1 VLVAGVVFN
10 FLFAWI
16 LISIGFMFGLAAP
29 VGLDLLVENPH
40 TVITTILPGSPAAEA
55 GLKAGDTI
63 IGLSRGEDFAELT
76 PAAISAFIAESSESI
91 TFTIERGKEI
101 STKTVAPKEGIIAE
115 KPAIGIS
122 MDMIGTVRLNPF
134 RAVWHGL
141 IVTADLTWMTA
152 KAIGVF
158 LAQAITGRADLS
170 QVTGPVGI
178 VSMVRD
184 VQELGYA
191 FLLSFTAII
200 SINLAIINLVPFP
213 ALDGGRLLFTIIEA
227 IRRKPISAYVFNMAN
242 TIGFGLLIFLMILIT
257 VRDVRQ
263 IL

>member
-1 VLVAGVVFN
+1 L
-10 FLFAWI
+10 

-29 VGLDLLVENPH
+29 VGLDLPVEDPH

-55 GLKAGDTI
+55 GLKSGDTI
-63 IGLSRGEDFAELT
+63 IALSRGADFSLLT
-76 PAAISAFIAESSESI
+76 PESISAFIASSEEPL
-91 TFTIERGKEI
+91 TFTVDRGGQI
-101 STKTVAPKEGIIAE
+101 STKTVTPKEGIVAE

-122 MDMIGTVRLNPF
+122 MDMIGTVQLNPV
-134 RAVWHGL
+134 RALWHGL
-141 IVTADLTWMTA
+141 IVTSELTWMTA
-152 KAIGVF
+152 KAIGAF
-158 LAQAITGRADLS
+158 LVQAIVGKADLS

-178 VSMVRD
+178 VSMVGD
-184 VQELGYA
+184 VRELGIS

-213 ALDGGRLLFTIIEA
+213 ALDGGRLLFTGIEA
-227 IRRKPISAYVFNMAN
+227 IRRRPIPPAIFNTAN
-242 TIGFGLLIFLMILIT
+242 TIGFALLIFLMILIT